1 MEHESLWKDYKE
13 KKDPKAREKLIEH
26 HVDVVKIVAGRLSI
40 QYGGHVEYDDLVSY
54 GIFGLID
61 AIEKFDLGKEVKF
74 RTYAQIRVRGAM
86 IDQLRNLDWIPRSIR
101 QKAKK
106 LERAYQELEELHKR
120 HATEEEVARHME
132 ISKEELQDLLTQVNS
147 FNLVSLE
154 EKLEEGTTFDLPKK
168 DEEVP
173 ENIYIEGETYEILR
187 NRIDDLPDREKQVI
201 SLYYY
206 EELTYK
212 EIGEIIG
219 ISESRVSQIHSKA
232 IIRLK
237 NQLT

>member
-1 MEHESLWKDYKE
+1 MEHKGLWKDYKE
-13 KKDPKAREKLIEH
+13 KKDPKAREKLIEEY
-26 HVDVVKIVAGRLSI
+26 VDIVKIVAGRLSI
-40 QYGGHVEYDDLVSY
+40 QYGGHVEYEDLVSY

-61 AIEKFDLGKEVKF
+61 ALEKFDLAKEVKF
-74 RTYAQIRVRGAM
+74 RTYAQIRVRGAI

-101 QKAKK
+101 QKSKK
-106 LERAYQELEELHKR
+106 LESAYSHLEEKFKR
-120 HATEEEVARHME
+120 HATEAEVADYME
-132 ISKEELQDLLTQVNS
+132 ISKEELQNLLTQINS

-154 EKLEEGTTFDLPKK
+154 EKLEEGTTFDMPKRE
-168 DEEVP
+168 EEVP
-173 ENIYIEGETYEILR
+173 ENIYIERETFEVLR
-187 NRIDDLPDREKQVI
+187 RRIEDLPDREKQII

-206 EELTYK
+206 DELTYK

-237 NQLT
+237 NQLD